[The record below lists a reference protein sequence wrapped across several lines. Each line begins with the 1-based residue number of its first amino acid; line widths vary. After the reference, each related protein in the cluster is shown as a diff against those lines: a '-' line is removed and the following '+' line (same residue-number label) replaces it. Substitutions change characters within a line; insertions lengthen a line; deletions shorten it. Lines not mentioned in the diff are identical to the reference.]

1 MKRVAYISHPDCL
14 LHDCDGHPENA
25 DRLRAVE
32 SALVD
37 AGLMDR
43 MIRLEARPA
52 TVEEISLCHDRDY
65 VHALVNLKPVGLRLI
80 DPDTYINPHSARAAL
95 LAFGCG
101 LLALQKIVH
110 RDIDRAFC
118 AVRPPGHHAEHNR
131 AMGFCLF
138 NNVAG
143 TAAFALEKLNF
154 SRIAIF
160 DFDVHHGNGTQST
173 FYEDDRVHVS
183 SLHQWPFYPGSGG
196 AHETGKGKGSGLN
209 LNFPLDAG
217 TEGHS
222 ALKLVEPVWR
232 EAMTAFRPELIL
244 VSAGFDAHKDDP
256 LAALR
261 FDDLD
266 FYYFTKM
273 ICSVANQYC
282 GGKVISF
289 LEGGYD
295 RDALGRSVV
304 QHVKGLL
311 DE

>member
-25 DRLRAVE
+25 GRLRAVE
-32 SALVD
+32 SAL
-37 AGLMDR
+37 AASGLLDR

-52 TVEEISLCHDRDY
+52 TVDEVCLCHERDY
-65 VHALVNLKPVGLRLI
+65 VHAIVNLKPAGLRLI
-80 DPDTYINPHSARAAL
+80 DADTYVNQHSAHAAM
-95 LAFGCG
+95 LAFGSG
-101 LLALQKIVH
+101 LLALQKIVR

-118 AVRPPGHHAEHNR
+118 AVRPPGHHAERNR

-138 NNVAG
+138 NNIAGAVAY
-143 TAAFALEKLNF
+143 ALDKLNVT
-154 SRIAIF
+154 RVAVF

-173 FYEDDRVHVS
+173 FYEEERVHVT

-196 AHETGKGKGSGLN
+196 AHETGKDKGNGRT

-217 TEGHS
+217 TDGDT
-222 ALKLVEPVWR
+222 ALKLVEPTWR
-232 EAMTAFRPELIL
+232 EAMAAFRPELVL

-266 FYYFTKM
+266 FHYFTRM

-282 GGKVISF
+282 EGKVISF

-295 RDALGRSVV
+295 LDALGRSAVH
-304 QHVKGLL
+304 HVKGLL